1 MMLTCLE
8 NAATDQSTKLR
19 LTHNKTT
26 FLVETNKFKT
36 SNVTLVMYDITC
48 LKAIWKYKELT
59 LLPKE
64 TVTISYNKLVDTS

>member
-1 MMLTCLE
+1 MLTSLE

-26 FLVETNKFKT
+26 FLVETNIFKT
-36 SNVTLVMYDITC
+36 STLVMYDITC

-59 LLPKE
+59 LADNI
-64 TVTISYNKLVDTS
+64 TNVTAQGNSCSVKLQ